1 MPIVVSRSSSQL
13 SGTEKALKHTYDDDT
28 EKWDVQTIYVRLDP
42 NVVAEGTNRY
52 VYHITDLSAPKGK
65 QSKVA
70 KAAKSPMESRQETFK
85 AVVMQKRCQRL
96 AEKFNSLGAPKKV
109 HFIDCCI
116 VEFVQRSRDHTGGH
130 PIMIM
135 EPRLEGPY
143 KKHSNNFGYV
153 DKEDRN
159 TPQAFSHFTYQY
171 TNGKMIVVDIQG
183 VKDMYTDPQIHSNI
197 PESAPPIWG
206 QGDMGDTGIYKF
218 FESHRC
224 NALCKFF
231 GLNAAPGAATHKHGG
246 TRISPAMS
254 GAPSPVVLSNPT
266 SLLGKTSSGVHL
278 TGYQMQMP
286 TAYSNVAYST
296 PLGGTSSYGSNNSL
310 SDYLDNRQSHMYT
323 TYSAFT
329 NPLNYSWGTEM
340 IVC

>member
-1 MPIVVSRSSSQL
+1 MPIIVQPRAAAQL
-13 SGTEKALKHTYDDDT
+13 SGTEKALKHSYDDIT
-28 EKWDVQTIYVRLDP
+28 EKWDVKTIYVRLDP
-42 NVVAEGTNRY
+42 TIIAEGTNRL
-52 VYHITDLSAPKGK
+52 VYNITDLSAPKGK
-65 QSKVA
+65 QNKVA
-70 KAAKSPMESRQETFK
+70 KAAKSRNESRQETFK

-109 HFIDCCI
+109 NFIDTCI
-116 VEFVQRSRDHTGGH
+116 VELVQRAVDHTGGH

-159 TPQAFSHFTYQY
+159 TPQAFSHFTFQY
-171 TNGKMIVVDIQG
+171 TNSKMIVVDIQG
-183 VKDMYTDPQIHSNI
+183 VKDNYTDPQIHSNI

-206 QGDMGDTGIYKF
+206 QGDMGDTGVYKF

-231 GLNAAPGAATHKHGG
+231 GLNPNPMGALRPASHSG
-246 TRISPAMS
+246 TRISAAAQPTA
-254 GAPSPVVLSNPT
+254 LLPT
-266 SLLGKTSSGVHL
+266 SGSGIHLSPSLGYPMAVPLSLPSAAH
-278 TGYQMQMP
+278 
-286 TAYSNVAYST
+286 SNVAYS
-296 PLGGTSSYGSNNSL
+296 GISQL
-310 SDYLDNRQSHMYT
+310 SDFLDTRSLIA
-323 TYSAFT
+323 YST
-329 NPLNYSWGTEM
+329 PVNYSWGSEL

>member
-1 MPIVVSRSSSQL
+1 MPIIVQPTRASAQL
-13 SGTEKALKHTYDDDT
+13 SGTEKALKHTYDDVS
-28 EKWDVQTIYVRLDP
+28 EKWEVKTIYVRLDP
-42 NVVAEGTNRY
+42 TVIAEGTNRH
-52 VYHITDLSAPKGK
+52 VYNITDLSAAKGK
-65 QSKVA
+65 QNKVA
-70 KAAKSPMESRQETFK
+70 KAAKSRNETRQETFK

-109 HFIDCCI
+109 NFIDTCI
-116 VEFVQRSRDHTGGH
+116 VEFIQRPVDHTGGH

-159 TPQAFSHFTYQY
+159 TPQAFSHFTFQY

-183 VKDMYTDPQIHSNI
+183 VKDNYTDPQIHSNI

-206 QGDMGDTGIYKF
+206 QGDMGDTGVYKF

-224 NALCKFF
+224 NALCQFF
-231 GLNAAPGAATHKHGG
+231 GLNSNPMGALHRGSHSG
-246 TRISPAMS
+246 TRICA
-254 GAPSPVVLSNPT
+254 AAQPSVATTHLPS
-266 SLLGKTSSGVHL
+266 SSSGVHL
-278 TGYQMQMP
+278 SSSLGYSLALP
-286 TAYSNVAYST
+286 LSLPAAGYPNVTYSGLSQ
-296 PLGGTSSYGSNNSL
+296 L
-310 SDYLDNRQSHMYT
+310 SDFLDTRSLIPYA
-323 TYSAFT
+323 S
-329 NPLNYSWGTEM
+329 PVNYSWGSEL

>member
-1 MPIVVSRSSSQL
+1 MPVVVQSARAAAQL
-13 SGTEKALKHTYDDDT
+13 LGTEKVLQHTYDDYNET
-28 EKWDVQTIYVRLDP
+28 WEVKTIYVRLDP
-42 NVVAEGTNRY
+42 TVIAEGTNRL
-52 VYHITDLSAPKGK
+52 VYNIIDLSAPKGK

-70 KAAKSPMESRQETFK
+70 KSAKSRNETRQETFK

-96 AEKFNSLGAPKKV
+96 AEKFNSLGAPKRV
-109 HFIDCCI
+109 NFIDTSI
-116 VEFVQRSRDHTGGH
+116 IEFVQRPVDHTRGH

-159 TPQAFSHFTYQY
+159 TPQAFSHFTFQY

-183 VKDMYTDPQIHSNI
+183 VKDNYTDPQIHSNI

-206 QGDMGDTGIYKF
+206 QGDMGETGIYKF

-231 GLNAAPGAATHKHGG
+231 GLNPNPFSPLTKCSLGG
-246 TRISPAMS
+246 SRIAMPAQTSIPIQGISPLLTTNTSGLHISPSSGHAIAVTSSLPSYS
-254 GAPSPVVLSNPT
+254 GATYSGTSHLSEFLDT
-266 SLLGKTSSGVHL
+266 RTVF
-278 TGYQMQMP
+278 
-286 TAYSNVAYST
+286 AYSNPV
-296 PLGGTSSYGSNNSL
+296 
-310 SDYLDNRQSHMYT
+310 
-323 TYSAFT
+323 
-329 NPLNYSWGTEM
+329 NYSWGSEL